1 MFFNH
6 QELVNQIEDSN
17 FELELQ
23 KKLNS
28 LDENESFAIIY
39 ELIDHDNSLVRR
51 FGLSLLS
58 KMSWNQDN
66 LVTFLEKG
74 FLLRNPSEIRYWFV
88 AIVPQLGVQPIFE
101 LLNHYLEIEPDIANN
116 AKYVPTLAIKRIVEV
131 GASGSLLIVDSTIK
145 IYWEKE
151 LRRSTSSFSI
161 IPPSAFCLLP

>member
-66 LVTFLEKG
+66 LVTFMEKG

-101 LLNHYLEIEPDIANN
+101 LLNHYLEIEPDI
-116 AKYVPTLAIKRIVEV
+116 
-131 GASGSLLIVDSTIK
+131 DSKFI
-145 IYWEKE
+145 
-151 LRRSTSSFSI
+151 
-161 IPPSAFCLLP
+161 